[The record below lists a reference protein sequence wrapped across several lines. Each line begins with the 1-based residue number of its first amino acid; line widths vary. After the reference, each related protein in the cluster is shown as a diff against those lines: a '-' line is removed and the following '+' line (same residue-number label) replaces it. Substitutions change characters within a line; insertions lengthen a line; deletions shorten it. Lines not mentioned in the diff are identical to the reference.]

1 MKRNLILFMRNY
13 TLLLFWVITVWADAQ
28 NINGVVIDERQEP
41 VAFASISLLMAN
53 DSIFVQ
59 GAITDAEGRFDIVA
73 DSAKKILKVSCLGYT
88 TKYLQPSQNMKIVLE
103 PDTMTIGNVVITG
116 RRPAYKMKNGVLVAP
131 VENTVLSQLG
141 DAKDVLAQL
150 PLVTGDND
158 KFKVLGRGKTAIYIN
173 NRLIQDPQELSEI
186 KSNSIKDIKV
196 ETNPGSKYAAEVG
209 AVIKIVT
216 LKPVGEGLGGDI
228 ILRYNRQTK
237 NQHYET
243 VRLNYRHQGLDL
255 FFSGDYGYYEYVAD
269 QTSNHNFMF
278 GSTPIHAKT
287 DDKIGNENYHYI
299 YLTGGCN
306 YSISSKQ
313 LVGIRYNF
321 FKLFPYKTY
330 MKSIG
335 SYTAGSKTSDYKGIS
350 EKDEWYR
357 GRHHIDAY
365 YQNEFSEKWQ
375 LDINLTYFGR
385 ETTTEGYQREWKDG
399 LPSEVRNESLQK
411 PRLWA
416 MKVVN
421 TNRLFGG
428 MMEWGTEITDT
439 RTEQTYKMF
448 NEEVAQY
455 IPSTATLSKQKS
467 QSVFVDYSR
476 QFGLL
481 SAAVGLRY
489 EHVDFDSEIN
499 DKHNSEAS
507 RIYNNLFPSFSLS
520 YNSDKFNL
528 SLGYRTI
535 VQRPGYYELRGEV
548 QYNSSYSAE
557 SGNPA
562 LRPTYDNCLS
572 FMAGHRNLV
581 IDASYDYLN
590 NACLFYN
597 RVMAGRPMTLASFMN
612 HDMQTYHV
620 NLIYSP
626 TIGIWKPSLLIGTE
640 GQVLHDNSQSFSGS
654 ALTYQWKNIWSLPG
668 KWTITFNL
676 DGHSARWQQFMYEKP
691 SFSANISVRKDIGN
705 WQLRA
710 GMLDIFNTS
719 RERWW
724 MNTYDAR
731 FEKWNNP
738 HNHGFYVRVQYSF
751 NPAKS
756 KYKGGQAGQSELNR
770 L

>member
-1 MKRNLILFMRNY
+1 MKKIVVFAFACLSSLSY
-13 TLLLFWVITVWADAQ
+13 AQ
-28 NINGVVIDERQEP
+28 NQISGVIVDEHHEP
-41 VAFASISLLMAN
+41 VAFASVALIQESDSVFICGVTSDEDGTFSLDYDYSGKLL
-53 DSIFVQ
+53 
-59 GAITDAEGRFDIVA
+59 R
-73 DSAKKILKVSCLGYT
+73 VSYVGYT
-88 TKYLQPSQNMKIVLE
+88 TQYQKPSQDMRIILNPE
-103 PDTMTIGNVVITG
+103 TMTISGVVITG
-116 RRPAYKMKNGVLVAP
+116 SRPAYKMKNGVLVAP

-141 DAKDVLAQL
+141 DANDVLAQL

-158 KFKVLGRGKTAIYIN
+158 NFRVLGRGKTAIYIN
-173 NRLIQDPQELSEI
+173 NRLIRDSQELSEI

-209 AVIKIVT
+209 AVIRIVT
-216 LKPVGEGLGGDI
+216 LKPVGEGLGGEVI
-228 ILRYNRQTK
+228 SRYDRKTK

-255 FFSGDYGYYEYVAD
+255 FFNGTYGYYAYEDD

-278 GSTPIHAKT
+278 GGTPIHANT
-287 DDKIGNENYHYI
+287 DDKIGNENYQYAN
-299 YLTGGCN
+299 LTGGFN

-313 LVGIRYNF
+313 LLGVRYNF
-321 FKLFPYKTY
+321 SKIFPYDTY

-335 SYTAGSKTSDYKGIS
+335 SYTAGSKTSEYKGIS
-350 EKDEWYR
+350 NKEERNK
-357 GRHHIDAY
+357 GSHHVDAY

-375 LDINLTYFGR
+375 LNVDVTYLGR
-385 ETTTEGYQREWKDG
+385 ETATDGYQREWMDG
-399 LPSEVRNESLQK
+399 LPSEVKNESLQK

-421 TNRLFGG
+421 TNQLLGG
-428 MMEWGTEITDT
+428 VVEWGAEITDT
-439 RTEQTYKMF
+439 RTEQTYQMF

-455 IPSTATLSKQKS
+455 IPNTTTLSKQKS
-467 QSVFVDYSR
+467 QSVFTEYSH

-481 SAAVGLRY
+481 AATVGLRY

-499 DKHNSEAS
+499 HKYNSGAS

-520 YNSDKFNL
+520 YNSDQFNL
-528 SLGYRTI
+528 SFGYRTI
-535 VQRPGYYELRGEV
+535 VQRPSYYELRGEV

-557 SGNPA
+557 GGNPG
-562 LRPTYDNCLS
+562 LQPTYDNCLS
-572 FMAGHRNLV
+572 FMVEHRNLV

-590 NACLFYN
+590 DACLFYN
-597 RVMAGRPMTLASFMN
+597 RVMSEHPMTLASYMN

-626 TIGIWKPSLLIGTE
+626 TIGVWKPSFLIGTE

-668 KWTITFNL
+668 MWTITFNL
-676 DGHSARWQQFMYEKP
+676 DGHSARWQQFTYEKP
-691 SFSANISVRKDIGN
+691 LFSANMSVRKDIGN
-705 WQLRA
+705 WQLRV
-710 GMLDIFNTS
+710 GVLDIFNTS
-719 RERWW
+719 RERWR
-724 MNTYDAR
+724 MDTYGTR

-738 HNHGFYVRVQYSF
+738 HNHGVYIRVQYSF

-756 KYKGGQAGQSELNR
+756 KYKGGQAGQSEMNR